1 MCVAITEVEARL
13 SSNLLSKFRNLVNW
27 FRKCGGPIIIAFS
40 GGVDSS
46 VVLKVAILAL
56 GLNNVIAVT
65 CTSPLQP
72 PEDLEWARKVASSL
86 GVRHVMIEVNVLN
99 DPEFI
104 RNTPDRCYHCKKMLI
119 RSMKEVATRFG
130 AIAVVDGT
138 NASDLK
144 LRRPGYRALLE
155 ENVKSPLAE
164 VGVTKDEVR
173 ELARALEL
181 PNWNR
186 PSMAC
191 LATRIPY
198 GEAIT
203 LERLRRIA
211 KAERIVKEL
220 TGVAQIRVRD
230 HGYIARIEVGR
241 DERWKFF
248 NCEVMDRVA
257 RELMKLGYRYVTLDL
272 LGYRSGSMDE
282 LLT

>member
-1 MCVAITEVEARL
+1 MCVAIADVEAKL
-13 SSNLLSKFRNLVNW
+13 SSNLLSKFRSLVNW
-27 FRKCGGPIIIAFS
+27 FRKCGGPIIVAFS

-56 GLNNVIAVT
+56 GLNNVVAVT

-72 PEDLEWARKVASSL
+72 PEDLEWAMKIASSL
-86 GVRHVMIEVNVLN
+86 GVKHVMIEVNVLSN
-99 DPEFI
+99 PEFI

-119 RSMKEVATRFG
+119 RCMKEVAARFS
-130 AIAVVDGT
+130 AVVIVDGT

-155 ENVKSPLAE
+155 ENVRSPLAE
-164 VGVTKDEVR
+164 VGVTKSEVR
-173 ELARALEL
+173 ELARVLEL

-198 GEAIT
+198 GEVIT
-203 LERLRRIA
+203 LERLKRIA
-211 KAERIVKEL
+211 EAERIVKKL
-220 TGVAQIRVRD
+220 TGVVQVRVRD
-230 HGYIARIEVGR
+230 HGHIARIEVGR

-248 NCEVMDRVA
+248 NCEVMDSVA
-257 RELMKLGYRYVTLDL
+257 KALMRLGYKYVTLDL

-282 LLT
+282 LLK